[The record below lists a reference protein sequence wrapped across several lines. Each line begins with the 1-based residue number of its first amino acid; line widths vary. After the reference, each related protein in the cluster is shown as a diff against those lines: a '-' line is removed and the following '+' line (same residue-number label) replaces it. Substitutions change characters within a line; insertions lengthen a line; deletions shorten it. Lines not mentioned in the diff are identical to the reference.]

1 MTLRTKIGVFAA
13 LLIVTALGIFCYN
26 LHRANQEICFRHEFG
41 IMGTRS
47 VFTFYARETDAR
59 RADRAALAA
68 FESVAAACNLYDKTS
83 ELSQLNATAA
93 ETPFVC
99 SDLLWDILCEARRA
113 YTETNGIFDISV
125 KPLMDLWGFY
135 RKRDTLPSPEEIART
150 QALTGLGKVV
160 FNDAQKSVFFPVK
173 GMALDLGGIAK
184 GFALDL
190 GAQAARNS
198 GVKHGLLDLGG
209 NLFLLEPQAGKEFF
223 KIGIKDPGDT
233 AKTIR
238 ADEVFQLAGN
248 CAVST
253 SGSYER
259 FVTYGG
265 KKYSHIIDPRT
276 GGPSP
281 MIHSATVV
289 APTAVQSDWM
299 STSIYLDPSLKDRLT
314 ADGKSKAVII
324 EP

>member
-1 MTLRTKIGVFAA
+1 MTLRTKIGVA
-13 LLIVTALGIFCYN
+13 LALIIISALGAIAYK
-26 LHRANQEICFRHEFG
+26 LHSEAQIIRYRHEFG

-47 VFTFYARETDAR
+47 VFTFYAPERDAL
-59 RADRAALAA
+59 RADRAAFAA
-68 FESVAAACNLYDKTS
+68 FEKISSTCNLYDPAS

-93 ETPFVC
+93 EKNFVC
-99 SDLLWDILCEARRA
+99 SDLLWAILCEARQA
-113 YTETNGIFDISV
+113 YLATNGVFDISV

-135 RKRDTLPSPEEIART
+135 RKRDTLPEQAEIQRA
-150 QALTGLGKVV
+150 QALTGLDKIV
-160 FNDAQKSVFFPVK
+160 FDDANQSVHFTRK

-190 GAQAARNS
+190 GAKAAREC
-198 GVKHGLLDLGG
+198 GVEHGLLDLGG
-209 NLFLLEPQAGKEFF
+209 NLFLLKPNIGKEFF
-223 KIGIKDPGDT
+223 QIGIKDPGDPAQT
-233 AKTIR
+233 RR
-238 ADEVFQLAGN
+238 ADELFLLKGN

-259 FVTYGG
+259 FVSYGG
-265 KKYSHIIDPRT
+265 KKYSHIIDPRN
-276 GGPSP
+276 GFPSP

-299 STSIYLDPSLKDRLT
+299 STSIYLDPQLKDRLT
-314 ADGKSKAVII
+314 ANGEIKAVII